1 MSDNDHSRLAAALR
15 RAVQD
20 LHASTGIAY
29 VPVDEGRSLAAVT
42 VVGTPVSLY
51 TALEG
56 IGVDNERYTPAV
68 AYRTG
73 EQIIGSCPGT
83 LPAPSTADVTMP
95 FPYTVASTPVAAA
108 GHDVG
113 VLTLLWVPP
122 LGPRQL
128 LPEEKK
134 RCTRWADAMAH
145 DLDIARQRHARA
157 RPASVPFF
165 LLPGAED
172 TLGSNVSFLY
182 DFQKVASALTQAVR
196 PQDVIETVV
205 QRIMAPFDAQSMLVS
220 VLDDGR
226 SRVLGYT
233 GYPPEVTRSGP
244 VPAPGEPLFLEND
257 TDLAAAHL
265 GPLAEGVRACALL
278 PLVSEGRVTGTFV
291 LGFDHPRRFGAEDR
305 AVLVSMTGL
314 LAQSL
319 DRARHFETEHA
330 VVRRLQQG
338 LLPHM
343 LPHLE
348 ELDTAARYVPAPGA
362 DVGGDWYDVLTL
374 PDGNVGLV
382 IGDVEGH
389 SPTGA
394 AIMGQIR
401 SVVRAY
407 ATEGHGPA
415 DVLGRTNRLLAELG
429 TDLFVTCSCIWLDR
443 AAGTAEISCAGHPS
457 PLLRLPDRSVE
468 VADPEAGIPLGVAPD
483 TVYHSVEVT
492 LPPGT
497 VLALY
502 TDGLIHSRG
511 TDLVSGTKTLCRLLA
526 EADEQR
532 LEELATRLLGITG
545 EDAGEEREDDVAL
558 LLARYDGALPGA
570 HRRVS
575 RMSVQR
581 HDLQAVREVRHFLHA
596 KLREW
601 GWREVSYDVELLA
614 TELVTNALVHADS
627 DVDVRLREYP
637 DRIRVE
643 VRDCDPRPPM
653 PAPITVTEEVDAD
666 AEHGRGLVIV
676 EAVASAWGNSPS
688 GRGKSVWFE
697 VTAAAADPGG

>member
-1 MSDNDHSRLAAALR
+1 VVSDNDHSRLAAALR

-29 VPVDEGRSLAAVT
+29 VPADDGRLLTAVT
-42 VVGTPVSLY
+42 IVGLPVSLY
-51 TALEG
+51 TALER
-56 IGVDNERYTPAV
+56 IRVDHERYTPAI

-73 EQIIGSCPGT
+73 RQIIGSSPET
-83 LPAPSTADVTMP
+83 LSAPSAADVTMP
-95 FPYTVASTPVAAA
+95 FPYTVASTPAQAS
-108 GHDVG
+108 GHMVG

-128 LPEEKK
+128 LPEHKS
-134 RCTRWADAMAH
+134 RCCGWAQEMAQ
-145 DLDIARQRHARA
+145 DLDIARQRYARA
-157 RPASVPFF
+157 RPASVPCF
-165 LLPGAED
+165 LLPATGDA
-172 TLGSNVSFLY
+172 LGTDVSFLY
-182 DFQKVASALTQAVR
+182 DFQKTASALTRAVR

-205 QRIMAPFDAQSMLVS
+205 HRIMAPFDAQSMLVG
-220 VLDDGR
+220 VLEYGR
-226 SRVLGYT
+226 QRILGYT
-233 GYPPEVTRSGP
+233 GYPPEITRSVS
-244 VPAPGEPLFLEND
+244 VPTPAEPLFLENE

-265 GPLAEGVRACALL
+265 GALGNGLRACALL
-278 PLVSEGRVTGTFV
+278 PLISERRTTGTFV
-291 LGFDHPRRFGAEDR
+291 LGFDHPRRFTAENR

-319 DRARHFETEHA
+319 DRARHFETEHG

-348 ELDTAARYVPAPGA
+348 ELDTAARYVPAPGT

-389 SPTGA
+389 SPAGA
-394 AIMGQIR
+394 AVMGQIR

-429 TDLFVTCSCIWLDR
+429 TDLFVTCTCIWLDR
-443 AAGTAEISCAGHPS
+443 AAGTAEISRAGHPS
-457 PLLRLPDRSVE
+457 PLLRLPDRTIE
-468 VADPEAGIPLGVAPD
+468 VAAPEPGLPLGVVPD
-483 TVYHSVEVT
+483 AVYHSEEVI

-502 TDGLIHSRG
+502 TDGLIHSRD
-511 TDLVSGTKTLCRLLA
+511 TDLVAGTEALCRLLA
-526 EADEQR
+526 EADELR

-545 EDAGEEREDDVAL
+545 EGAGRTREDDAAL

-581 HDLQAVREVRHFLHA
+581 HDLQGVREVRAFLHE
-596 KLREW
+596 KLRLW
-601 GWREVSYDVELLA
+601 GWRAVSYEVELLA

-643 VRDCDPRPPM
+643 VRDCDPRPPL
-653 PAPITVTEEVDAD
+653 PAPITVTEQGDID

-676 EAVASAWGNSPS
+676 EAMASAWGNSPS

-697 VTAAAADPGG
+697 VTATIMDGP